1 MKVETITSFKLGY
14 FRWLISNVELLQIE
28 LDWGKLGVGQ
38 VDEHIL
44 KLEEISEFASKE
56 YGLERSLENMEKDW
70 QPLVFEVINF
80 FLSSQR
86 QDQIQS

>member
-1 MKVETITSFKLGY
+1 M
-14 FRWLISNVELLQIE
+14 
-28 LDWGKLGVGQ
+28 
-38 VDEHIL
+38 

-80 FLSSQR
+80 FVYLHKDKIKFNHKCLGFFWAR
-86 QDQIQS
+86 EKENYGDC